1 MFLWY
6 YPGLRVFDLP
16 LITLFLQIIINVN
29 MQECIKPNRKVN
41 YGLDLDNVS
50 VGLEII
56 SHFNISV
63 DESIHSL
70 WSGFMPTSSYPE
82 NSREFAGIL
91 GFNEMFLPYG
101 FLLNMTLSLGV
112 ENYAHSSLLHLEIRN
127 ALYLNPAFAG
137 DTLSCEIHLKSV
149 EASSNK
155 HYSIIVSEHVLSNQ
169 KGEPVFSLERVTLFP
184 YIKGC
189 ENQTTNGNSSLKN
202 YRFKEKILARV
213 RGIEMENKIND
224 FKPGDLMLHPFVRPV
239 GKSENLY
246 WATYFK
252 NTHPIHFNYQRYK
265 PGEIIISG
273 GIVVSMI
280 LGISGREF
288 RQLLLPQ
295 VERAFHVVPVVAEDR
310 IGAFSYV
317 KEVSQIMP
325 GFEELHVVTFGL
337 RNVDTEP
344 ELKEAAFPM
353 ELFGE
358 LRRPADVEKI
368 LEEKCPALAGKICC
382 VAEWKGLRK
391 VE

>member
-1 MFLWY
+1 
-6 YPGLRVFDLP
+6 
-16 LITLFLQIIINVN
+16 
-29 MQECIKPNRKVN
+29 MQEYIKPNRKVN

-50 VGLEII
+50 IGQEII
-56 SHFNISV
+56 SQFSITV

-91 GFNEMFLPYG
+91 GFHEMFLPYG
-101 FLLNMTLSLGV
+101 FLLNLTLSLGV
-112 ENYAHSSLLHLEIRN
+112 ENFTHSSLLHLEIRN

-137 DTLSCEIHLKSV
+137 DTLSCEIHIKSV
-149 EASSNK
+149 KETSNK
-155 HYSIIVSEHVLSNQ
+155 RYSVIVSEHVLSNQ

-189 ENQTTNGNSSLKN
+189 EYLQTLENGNLKN
-202 YRFKEKILARV
+202 HHFKEKILARV
-213 RGIEMENKIND
+213 RGIEMENKISD
-224 FKPGDLMLHPFVRPV
+224 FKSGDLMLHPFVRPV

-265 PGEIIISG
+265 PGEIVISG
-273 GIVVSMI
+273 GIIVSMV

-295 VERAFHVVPVVAEDR
+295 VERAFHIVPVVAEDR

-317 KEVSQIMP
+317 KNVEQIMP
-325 GFEELHVVTFGL
+325 GFEELHVLTFGL
-337 RNVDTEP
+337 RNVDTEL
-344 ELKEAAFPM
+344 ELGDATFPV
-353 ELFGE
+353 ELFSD
-358 LRRPADVEKI
+358 LQRPADVERI
-368 LEEKCPALAGKICC
+368 LEEKCPVLAGKVCC
-382 VAEWKGLRK
+382 IAEWKALRK